1 MKKKLILTLFA
12 AAGIFSCELYDE
24 TAATVNFWDFKNAV
38 VKDWKEN
45 KDSFLPVDFSDA
57 ELTAALIE
65 KYGTKSRFATLT
77 EKNEG
82 ADRLLIGSPDDDYF
96 GCLYFYK
103 NYTEEAPLKSALGT
117 WTGSLLYVTYSADNP
132 VLGMISPDSGV
143 DSIFCA
149 FWAEAERRNKTTP
162 GKIVVKID
170 MDCMTKI
177 ILDGYA
183 YFYPQLKDGKEIQR
197 VNGANLEGMYMTG
210 FDVTFTKNAAAE
222 GEEAQK

>member
-132 VLGMISPDSGV
+132 V
-143 DSIFCA
+143 
-149 FWAEAERRNKTTP
+149 
-162 GKIVVKID
+162 
-170 MDCMTKI
+170 
-177 ILDGYA
+177 
-183 YFYPQLKDGKEIQR
+183 
-197 VNGANLEGMYMTG
+197 
-210 FDVTFTKNAAAE
+210 
-222 GEEAQK
+222 